1 MFFQNLNFIL
11 SKDIKYQAAIVLLL
25 IFISTLLE
33 ILGISLII
41 PLINL
46 LFEDTSTNSNLDI
59 SYLNFFF
66 YDNLDKK
73 NTLIFLS
80 VGCLL
85 SYFLKNLF
93 LTYASIKESK
103 FIWKTKNFLS
113 EKIVYKYLN
122 SISST
127 FKDEGT
133 SKILNI
139 LLKEVSYLVHMLMNL
154 LSLISESLILISVSI
169 FMLILEP
176 KIFLPIFI
184 LSFLF
189 LSFFHLLTKKKILN
203 LSEKRLTSDLLY
215 LKKSSQIIEGFREI
229 IIYNK
234 KKYFFKDYE
243 NNNQSI
249 FDVNWK
255 LELIQ
260 KIPRYW
266 LEYIIIIFIISL
278 LFVLINSNYESSNI
292 PIILGIVVIAAA
304 RLLPSAAKVFRAYQQ
319 LKIYKPSLDI
329 IFKELQNDFYQI
341 KYQDDKLKQNKEM
354 NLKNKISI
362 KNIHFSYGKNKI
374 FENLNLEIKKNSMI
388 GIYGPNGCGKST
400 LLDLIFGFLRS
411 DQGNILL
418 DDFEVEKNVYNW
430 QKIISYI
437 PQNIYLLNK
446 TIKENIVFD
455 NSEVD
460 HKKLDI
466 AISMSSL
473 DDVIKN
479 LPEGINTRV
488 GERGSRV
495 SGGQIQRI
503 GLARA
508 LYKSPQILVMD
519 EATNSIDRES
529 SKKIISTVKNLNNV
543 TRIIVS
549 HDLEVLKECEKN
561 FCISNLKISEFNL

>member
-203 LSEKRLTSDLLY
+203 LSEKRLTSDFLY